1 MLAVAALSAQA
12 AGYTATCRLTIVLYD
27 SSGQLPLAENGTLPR
42 VALRR
47 LGSTTRLER
56 EATLAGSNVTC
67 TFSGLEPGDYEVAV
81 LWRGIEVY
89 HIANYTLSGNVTLT
103 LRCNASLAYLRLV
116 DGLGRPLP
124 RAKIHLMHQGEL
136 KEVGTLTSDEE
147 GVVRCILPFGAYS
160 VSKAEVV
167 VGGLYVQ
174 AQPALAVTVKVSG
187 DGAVVLAPD
196 SPPSDTMAL
205 SVYPAVIKL
214 LTANG
219 NPLPPSA
226 ISHIRAV
233 LRAEEGIAQLSING
247 SVVRIDQLPK
257 GAYTISFFWE
267 DYLFYELLLNHVS
280 GITNRTVSITV
291 VEDVCVTLCDEA
303 GNPLAN
309 ASVVVETPWGEGL
322 NYTSNSK
329 GEVRLGCLPQGT
341 YTIKVTYGSGR
352 RAERQLQL
360 GRQSRY
366 RVTLEEFVTIL
377 LNFKREGG
385 EGGLPE
391 GLRVRVSLDHEV
403 REYVVGG
410 ANDTVWLRT
419 IPAGWLH
426 VVVVWQNVT
435 VAEVRERVVSSRP
448 IEVRCSIWD
457 LKLVFKDMDGE
468 GVEGLELMLVCANGT
483 RRYLRT
489 GEGGELV
496 LRALPGG
503 TYYIEELLWNGTP
516 VKSEARLRWELEGD
530 VAEEVVVKLKTI
542 RVRVLD
548 VLGQSVP
555 GAEVLLVPVAARP
568 PSLSPLALRPTVVLQ
583 HSVYVFERVPAEPK
597 DYVVVVRVQGREVVS
612 ETITITRD
620 LGEVVLRCSALVL
633 PGGYVVTRH
642 EVPLLLAV
650 VLLSAALA
658 VVAVKYVRLR
668 RLRSMIVEAT
678 PGTAPEARRSLAYF
692 RRVLPRREGG
702 QRLAVGETQRSRG
715 LAKVAAGDGAARLV
729 LRPPVKVERYGDVTE
744 SEEYEEVEELFE

>member
-1 MLAVAALSAQA
+1 
-12 AGYTATCRLTIVLYD
+12 
-27 SSGQLPLAENGTLPR
+27 
-42 VALRR
+42 
-47 LGSTTRLER
+47 
-56 EATLAGSNVTC
+56 
-67 TFSGLEPGDYEVAV
+67 
-81 LWRGIEVY
+81 
-89 HIANYTLSGNVTLT
+89 
-103 LRCNASLAYLRLV
+103 
-116 DGLGRPLP
+116 
-124 RAKIHLMHQGEL
+124 
-136 KEVGTLTSDEE
+136 
-147 GVVRCILPFGAYS
+147 
-160 VSKAEVV
+160 
-167 VGGLYVQ
+167 
-174 AQPALAVTVKVSG
+174 
-187 DGAVVLAPD
+187 
-196 SPPSDTMAL
+196 
-205 SVYPAVIKL
+205 
-214 LTANG
+214 
-219 NPLPPSA
+219 
-226 ISHIRAV
+226 
-233 LRAEEGIAQLSING
+233 
-247 SVVRIDQLPK
+247 
-257 GAYTISFFWE
+257 
-267 DYLFYELLLNHVS
+267 
-280 GITNRTVSITV
+280 
-291 VEDVCVTLCDEA
+291 
-303 GNPLAN
+303 
-309 ASVVVETPWGEGL
+309 
-322 NYTSNSK
+322 
-329 GEVRLGCLPQGT
+329 
-341 YTIKVTYGSGR
+341 
-352 RAERQLQL
+352 
-360 GRQSRY
+360 
-366 RVTLEEFVTIL
+366 
-377 LNFKREGG
+377 FKREGG

-568 PSLSPLALRPTVVLQ
+568 PSLSPLAFRPTVVLQ